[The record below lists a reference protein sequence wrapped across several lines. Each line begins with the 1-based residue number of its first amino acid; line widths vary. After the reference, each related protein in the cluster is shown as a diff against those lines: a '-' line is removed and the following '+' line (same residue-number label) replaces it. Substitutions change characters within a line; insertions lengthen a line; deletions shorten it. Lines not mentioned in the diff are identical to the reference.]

1 MSTATRSN
9 STASGEQLRI
19 ELALEGED
27 GERWRVRVGL
37 RPSQRSV
44 HIDGATVALCD
55 QDGRLLGPAVV
66 LPVVGEISDEVELY
80 TGVQGPHPLRAG
92 SALRCTVF
100 FSSGQQ
106 PQEHEVVVVQRR
118 GFSAWL
124 RGESVQEPPMPV
136 EGRALT
142 DGELLAMRE
151 AWPQLFPPDGAGDEA
166 FDIFKEDLLD
176 SMEGDE
182 HDSVTEEI
190 LRMLKED

>member
-118 GFSAWL
+118 GFSAWRTAIFCSSSSRRL
-124 RGESVQEPPMPV
+124 RYLRWMGVKRSAYSASSRWLIGAVKM
-136 EGRALT
+136 GRS
-142 DGELLAMRE
+142 R
-151 AWPQLFPPDGAGDEA
+151 
-166 FDIFKEDLLD
+166 
-176 SMEGDE
+176 
-182 HDSVTEEI
+182 
-190 LRMLKED
+190 